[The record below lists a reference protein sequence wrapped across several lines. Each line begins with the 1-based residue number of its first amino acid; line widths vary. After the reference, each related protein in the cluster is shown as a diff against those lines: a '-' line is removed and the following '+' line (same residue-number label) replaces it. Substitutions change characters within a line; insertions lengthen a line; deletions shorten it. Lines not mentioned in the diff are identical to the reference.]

1 MSIFEV
7 GLHPKQEKPLKLSPY
22 FIIQNTYAHDP
33 IKIPKIRKKK
43 NEGINVIIIE
53 KKKTRSNC
61 YPSSLEGERAHTQ
74 IVCDAFLT
82 VQSRP

>member
-43 NEGINVIIIE
+43 MKELMLLLLRRRKPDQTAIHHLWKV
-53 KKKTRSNC
+53 S
-61 YPSSLEGERAHTQ
+61 AHTHKLS
-74 IVCDAFLT
+74 VMPF
-82 VQSRP
+82 